1 MGVQAAAS
9 HLRGMSTIRGGRR
22 TVHGLRVRDEDKTL
36 DKIGEMPGGTMGEST
51 MIYTKADIN
60 AAIDK
65 TRVERFRLL
74 CWRHPDP
81 RIRAGYQALVLK
93 NAAGMTGNLTPTE
106 EELRATPAGQRFPAD
121 ELLIPRSRCGAGG
134 CKLSG
139 PIEFLT
145 EDAE

>member
-1 MGVQAAAS
+1 MDQS
-9 HLRGMSTIRGGRR
+9 
-22 TVHGLRVRDEDKTL
+22 
-36 DKIGEMPGGTMGEST
+36 GEMPGGALGE
-51 MIYTKADIN
+51 MIVAYTKADIN

-121 ELLIPRSRCGAGG
+121 ELLIPRSCCGAGG
-134 CKLSG
+134 CTPPG